1 MNYVRD
7 PLSLEREGKVR
18 EVGAQAVWS
27 LSSCKPGFG
36 VDQLR
41 DNCLDTYWQ
50 SDGPQPHLVNIHGDR
65 TRGTI
70 LSACTETTEFGH
82 LSDHSHAV
90 EISVRVGSSF
100 HDLQELEAID
110 LNEPTG
116 WVHISTR
123 DTSGRPIRTF
133 FVQIAVL
140 SNHQNGRDT
149 HLRQIK
155 VHSPV
160 EQASVSILPKVSF
173 TSVECC
179 AFSSIR

>member
-1 MNYVRD
+1 M
-7 PLSLEREGKVR
+7 
-18 EVGAQAVWS
+18 
-27 LSSCKPGFG
+27 
-36 VDQLR
+36 
-41 DNCLDTYWQ
+41 
-50 SDGPQPHLVNIHGDR
+50 
-65 TRGTI
+65 
-70 LSACTETTEFGH
+70 
-82 LSDHSHAV
+82 
-90 EISVRVGSSF
+90 RVGSSF